1 MKDFIRDI
9 TENPDILEYKLAT
22 DIFENELRKSNMVED
37 YIKNAKKN
45 LRRMIKRNIPNVNFI
60 NVRRKLY
67 ICLDSIEKT
76 DIIMMYLENK
86 FELDNIKSK
95 SNSEK
100 YIFSIALMMRE
111 KIKILKDT
119 MPWPPDVHDLD
130 TSKIKITDYLDL
142 FLSTLLSGC
151 SMESSSSK
159 VNRLNC
165 L

>member
-86 FELDNIKSK
+86 FERDNIKSK
-95 SNSEK
+95 NNSEK
-100 YIFSIALMMRE
+100 DIVSTGLMMRK
-111 KIKILKDT
+111 KIKTLKDT
-119 MPWPPDVHDLD
+119 LA
-130 TSKIKITDYLDL
+130 S
-142 FLSTLLSGC
+142 
-151 SMESSSSK
+151 
-159 VNRLNC
+159 
-165 L
+165 